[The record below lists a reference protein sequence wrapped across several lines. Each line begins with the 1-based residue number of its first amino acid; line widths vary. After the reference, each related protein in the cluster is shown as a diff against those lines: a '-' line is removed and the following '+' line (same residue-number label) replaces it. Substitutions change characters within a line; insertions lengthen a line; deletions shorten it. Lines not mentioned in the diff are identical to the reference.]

1 MIRQVSGP
9 PRTPPGLG
17 CAIRRD
23 SIHGCG
29 ASRMLLHPDRKCI
42 RNLDRA
48 RSGRQPHPIPTAPDP
63 SGSLASKPSSD
74 PSHPGSGSRRI
85 GIALD
90 RVRAGPGSG
99 SRIGFAQRLDR
110 EGSRIGCAQSPDRG
124 RPDRVHPKSGSG
136 PSDRVRSTA
145 WIGPSGSGAI
155 HDRIGCDPDRDWPA
169 GGGAV
174 GRSALGSKSK
184 K

>member
-1 MIRQVSGP
+1 M
-9 PRTPPGLG
+9 
-17 CAIRRD
+17 RD
-23 SIHGCG
+23 PARFHPWMRCIHGCSG
-29 ASRMLLHPDRKCI
+29 MHPDRKCI

-74 PSHPGSGSRRI
+74 LSWMLLHPGSGSRRI

-155 HDRIGCDPDRDWPA
+155 HDRIGCDPDRDRPA